1 LKISGQIV
9 NEAAKC
15 AALAWMREIAH
26 FSLVRIVMQKC
37 AW

>member
-15 AALAWMREIAH
+15 AALA
-26 FSLVRIVMQKC
+26 
-37 AW
+37 